1 MNQKI
6 KRAGVGVALVAV
18 SAVTLT
24 GCFGDDG
31 DKSSRSKEKAAA
43 GSNYDRLVANQPA
56 HTGTYSPTRETKNF
70 WLDTWMKK
78 PGKKRSEERRGGQEC
93 VSTCRSR
100 WSPEN

>member
-31 DKSSRSKEKAAA
+31 DKSSRSREKAAA

-56 HTGTYSPTRETKNF
+56 HTGTYSPTRENTTVWIVTWLKNQHGRAS
-70 WLDTWMKK
+70 LM
-78 PGKKRSEERRGGQEC
+78 ERVGQEGLNSGGGGR
-93 VSTCRSR
+93 VKTK
-100 WSPEN
+100 